1 MEIITKAEN
10 LKLTQSLKNFINKKI
25 GDLSKFG
32 KGIARVEVGRTSFHH
47 KKGLVFRAICQ
58 IKNLRTEARSTD
70 LRKAIIQVKDEMQ
83 VRLKKYKEK
92 KNNWKNKL

>member
-10 LKLTQSLKNFINKKI
+10 LKLTPTLKRFIKRKI
-25 GDLSKFG
+25 SDLEKFG

-47 KKGLVFRAICQ
+47 KKGLVFQAICQ
-58 IKNLRTEARSTD
+58 IKNLRVEAQSTD
-70 LRKAIIQVKDEMQ
+70 LRKAITKVKDQMQ

-92 KNNWKNKL
+92 KHGWKK